1 MHFQNIKNV
10 NFVNHYNLSKKDFMP
25 DEKQPSSKNITSL
38 DIQAKE
44 LGTGGNLSPETDEN
58 LYKKRMQ
65 KRKDVQ
71 SKRLQVRKT
80 KKGLLIVFTG
90 NGKGKTTASLGMA
103 LRTIGHGHK
112 VAIIQFIKGGWTTG
126 EEKALKIL
134 SSNIS
139 WHALGEGFTWETQ
152 DRVRDEVLVKEA
164 WQIAKKFIKDESYK
178 LIILDEINIATK
190 LGYLSPEEII
200 TFIKSLDNRKNHIV
214 LTGRGASESII
225 NQADLVTE
233 MKLIKHPFKEQ
244 GIKAQACVE
253 F

>member
-1 MHFQNIKNV
+1 MIG
-10 NFVNHYNLSKKDFMP
+10 
-25 DEKQPSSKNITSL
+25 EKPPSSTKITSL
-38 DIQAKE
+38 DLKAKE
-44 LGTGGNLSPETDEN
+44 LGIGGKFSPETDES

-65 KRKDVQ
+65 QRKNVQ
-71 SKRLQVRKT
+71 LKRLKERKT

-126 EEKALKIL
+126 EEKALKML
-134 SSNIS
+134 SPNIS

-152 DRVRDEVLVKEA
+152 DRVRDEELVKGA
-164 WQIAKKFIKDESYK
+164 WQVAKSFISDESYK

-190 LGYLSPEEII
+190 LGYISSKEILTYI
-200 TFIKSLDNRKNHIV
+200 QSINNRKNHIV

-244 GIKAQACVE
+244 GIKAQKCIE

>member
-1 MHFQNIKNV
+1 MTKEHLSSENI
-10 NFVNHYNLSKKDFMP
+10 L
-25 DEKQPSSKNITSL
+25 EL
-38 DIQAKE
+38 DHQAKQ
-44 LGTGGNLSPETDEN
+44 LGIGGMISPEQDES

-65 KRKDVQ
+65 QRKDIQ
-71 SKRLQVRKT
+71 SKRIKIRKE

-112 VAIIQFIKGGWTTG
+112 VAIIQFIKGGWDTG
-126 EEKALKIL
+126 EEKALKNL

-139 WHALGEGFTWETQ
+139 WHSLGEGFTWETQ
-152 DRVRDEVLVKEA
+152 NRIRDEKLVKEA
-164 WQIAKKFIKDESYK
+164 WQLAKNYIKDESYK

-190 LGYLSPEEII
+190 LGYLTSEEII
-200 TFIKSLDNRKNHIV
+200 TFINSLNKRKNHIV

-225 NQADLVTE
+225 NYADLVTE
-233 MKLIKHPFKEQ
+233 MKLIRHPFKEQ
-244 GIKAQACVE
+244 GIKAQKCVE

>member
-1 MHFQNIKNV
+1 
-10 NFVNHYNLSKKDFMP
+10 MP
-25 DEKQPSSKNITSL
+25 GNEKPSSRKITNL
-38 DIQAKE
+38 DLQAKE
-44 LGTGGNLSPETDEN
+44 LGIGGKLSPETDEN

-65 KRKDVQ
+65 KRKDIQ
-71 SKRLQVRKT
+71 SKRLRERNT

-103 LRTIGHGHK
+103 LRTIGHGQK

-126 EEKALKIL
+126 EEKALKNL

-139 WHALGEGFTWETQ
+139 WHTLGEGFTWETQ
-152 DRVRDEVLVKEA
+152 DRVRDEELVKEA
-164 WQIAKKFIKDESYK
+164 WQVAKTYITNGSYK
-178 LIILDEINIATK
+178 LVILDEINIATK
-190 LGYLSPEEII
+190 LGYLSSEEII
-200 TFIKSLDNRKNHIV
+200 AFIKSISDRKNHIV

-233 MKLIKHPFKEQ
+233 MKLIRHPFKEQ
-244 GIKAQACVE
+244 GIKAQACIE

>member
-1 MHFQNIKNV
+1 MTKEH
-10 NFVNHYNLSKKDFMP
+10 LSSDKIL
-25 DEKQPSSKNITSL
+25 EL
-38 DIQAKE
+38 DNQAKQ
-44 LGTGGNLSPETDEN
+44 LGIGGMISPEQDES

-65 KRKDVQ
+65 QRKDIQ
-71 SKRLQVRKT
+71 SKRIKIRKE

-112 VAIIQFIKGGWTTG
+112 VAIIQFIKGGWDTG
-126 EEKALKIL
+126 EEKALKNL

-139 WHALGEGFTWETQ
+139 WHSLGEGFTWETQ
-152 DRVRDEVLVKEA
+152 NRIRDEKLVKEA
-164 WQIAKKFIKDESYK
+164 WKLAKNYIKDESYK

-190 LGYLSPEEII
+190 LGYLTSEEII
-200 TFIKSLDNRKNHIV
+200 TFIKSLNKRKNHIV

-225 NQADLVTE
+225 NYADLVTE
-233 MKLIKHPFKEQ
+233 MKLIRHPFKEQ
-244 GIKAQACVE
+244 GIKAQKCVE

>member
-1 MHFQNIKNV
+1 MA
-10 NFVNHYNLSKKDFMP
+10 
-25 DEKQPSSKNITSL
+25 DEKKPFSRNVTSL

-44 LGTGGNLSPETDEN
+44 LGIGGNLSPETDER

-71 SKRLQVRKT
+71 SKRLKIRKA

-90 NGKGKTTASLGMA
+90 DGKGKTTASLGMA

-126 EEKALKIL
+126 EEKALKML
-134 SSNIS
+134 SPNIS

-152 DRVRDEVLVKEA
+152 NRVRDEELVKEA
-164 WQIAKKFIKDESYK
+164 WKVAKSFIADESYK

-190 LGYLSPEEII
+190 LGYLSSEEII
-200 TFIKSLDNRKNHIV
+200 KFIKSLNNRKNHIV

-233 MKLIKHPFKEQ
+233 MKLIRHPFKEQ
-244 GIKAQACVE
+244 GIKAQECVE
-253 F
+253 Y

>member
-1 MHFQNIKNV
+1 MTKEHLSSENI
-10 NFVNHYNLSKKDFMP
+10 L
-25 DEKQPSSKNITSL
+25 EL
-38 DIQAKE
+38 DHQAKQ
-44 LGTGGNLSPETDEN
+44 LGIGGMISPEQDES

-65 KRKDVQ
+65 QRKDIQ
-71 SKRLQVRKT
+71 SKRIKLRKD

-112 VAIIQFIKGGWTTG
+112 VAIIQFIKGGWHTG
-126 EEKALKIL
+126 EEKALKNL

-139 WHALGEGFTWETQ
+139 WHSLGEGFTWETQ
-152 DRVRDEVLVKEA
+152 NRIRDEKLVKEA
-164 WQIAKKFIKDESYK
+164 WQLAKEYILDESYK

-190 LGYLSPEEII
+190 LGYLASEEII
-200 TFIKSLDNRKNHIV
+200 TFIKSLNKRKNHIV

-225 NQADLVTE
+225 NYADLVTE
-233 MKLIKHPFKEQ
+233 MKLIRHPFKEQ
-244 GIKAQACVE
+244 GIKAQKCVE

>member
-1 MHFQNIKNV
+1 MPEKEKNSSRKIT
-10 NFVNHYNLSKKDFMP
+10 NLDH
-25 DEKQPSSKNITSL
+25 
-38 DIQAKE
+38 QAKE
-44 LGTGGNLSPETDEN
+44 LGIGGKLSPETDES

-65 KRKDVQ
+65 KRKDIQ
-71 SKRLQVRKT
+71 SKRLQERKL

-112 VAIIQFIKGGWTTG
+112 VAIIQFIKGGWKTG
-126 EEKALKIL
+126 EEKALKNL

-139 WHALGEGFTWETQ
+139 WHTLGEGFTWETQ
-152 DRVRDEVLVKEA
+152 NRVRDEELVKEA
-164 WQIAKKFIKDESYK
+164 WQVAKTYILNESYK

-190 LGYLSPEEII
+190 LGYLSSEEII
-200 TFIKSLDNRKNHIV
+200 TFIQSLKVRKNHIV

-225 NQADLVTE
+225 NEADLVTE

-244 GIKAQACVE
+244 GIKAQACIE

>member
-1 MHFQNIKNV
+1 MISNKESLPTNKIT
-10 NFVNHYNLSKKDFMP
+10 NLDV
-25 DEKQPSSKNITSL
+25 
-38 DIQAKE
+38 QAE
-44 LGTGGNLSPETDEN
+44 EIGIGGKLSPETEESR
-58 LYKKRMQ
+58 YKDRMQ
-65 KRKDVQ
+65 KRKEVQ
-71 SKRLQVRKT
+71 LKRLKIRKS

-103 LRTIGHGHK
+103 LRTIGHGYK
-112 VAIIQFIKGGWTTG
+112 VAIIQFIKGSWETG
-126 EEKALKIL
+126 EEKALKKL
-134 SSNIS
+134 SPNIS

-152 DRVRDEVLVKEA
+152 DRVRDEELVKGA
-164 WQIAKKFIKDESYK
+164 WQVAKKYIKDESYK

-190 LGYLSPEEII
+190 LGYLCPSEI
-200 TFIKSLDNRKNHIV
+200 TSFIKSLKNRKNHIV

-244 GIKAQACVE
+244 GIKAQKCIE

>member
-1 MHFQNIKNV
+1 
-10 NFVNHYNLSKKDFMP
+10 MP
-25 DEKQPSSKNITSL
+25 GEKQTSSRKIASL
-38 DIQAKE
+38 DLQAIE
-44 LGTGGNLSPETDEN
+44 LGLGGKLSPEKDES

-65 KRKDVQ
+65 QRKNVQ
-71 SKRLQVRKT
+71 SKRLKVRKT

-103 LRTIGHGHK
+103 LRTIGHGYK
-112 VAIIQFIKGGWTTG
+112 VAIVQFIKGGWTTG
-126 EEKALKIL
+126 EEKALKML
-134 SSNIS
+134 SPNIS

-152 DRVRDEVLVKEA
+152 DRVRDEALVKGA
-164 WQIAKKFIKDESYK
+164 WKVAKSFIKDESYK

-190 LGYLSPEEII
+190 LGYISPKEII
-200 TFIKSLDNRKNHIV
+200 TYIQSLNNRKNHIV

-233 MKLIKHPFKEQ
+233 MTLIKHPFKEQ
-244 GIKAQACVE
+244 GIKAQKCIE

>member
-1 MHFQNIKNV
+1 M
-10 NFVNHYNLSKKDFMP
+10 SGKK
-25 DEKQPSSKNITSL
+25 QISSRKITSL
-38 DIQAKE
+38 DLQAKE
-44 LGTGGNLSPETDEN
+44 IGIGGKLSPETDES

-65 KRKDVQ
+65 QRKIVQ
-71 SKRLQVRKT
+71 SKRLKVRKN

-112 VAIIQFIKGGWTTG
+112 VAIIQFIKGGWETG
-126 EEKALKIL
+126 EEKALKML
-134 SSNIS
+134 SPNIS
-139 WHALGEGFTWETQ
+139 WLALGEGFTWETQ
-152 DRVRDEVLVKEA
+152 DRVRDEQLVRGA
-164 WQIAKKFIKDESYK
+164 WQVAKSFIKDESYK

-190 LGYLSPEEII
+190 LGYISPKEII
-200 TFIKSLDNRKNHIV
+200 SYLQTLKNRKNHIV
-214 LTGRGASESII
+214 LTGRGASETII

-244 GIKAQACVE
+244 GIKAQKCIE